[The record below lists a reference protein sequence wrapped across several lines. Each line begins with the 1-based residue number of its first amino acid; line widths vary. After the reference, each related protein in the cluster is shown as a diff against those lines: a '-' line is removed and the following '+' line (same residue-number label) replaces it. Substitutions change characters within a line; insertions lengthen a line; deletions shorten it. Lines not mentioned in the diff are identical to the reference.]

1 MNSTHTSTDAYRRL
15 SRRHFTKDFKRS
27 VVEHLLSNELTV
39 AEVAREHDLHPN
51 QLCRWRNEYQRQ
63 QQETNSAKYQD
74 TSFLPVTVT
83 EPSLANHKMTIK
95 GRDPHLFS
103 LLDQVRDLS
112 WAWMLSYNEE
122 RPHESL
128 GNLPPSEFKR
138 QLAAEASSYE
148 LCA

>member
-51 QLCRWRNEYQRQ
+51 QLCRWRNEYHNQ
-63 QQETNSAKYQD
+63 QLETTPAKYQD

-83 EPSLANHKMTIK
+83 EPSLAHQKMTIK
-95 GRDPHLFS
+95 GRDPH
-103 LLDQVRDLS
+103 DQTQVVLTIT
-112 WAWMLSYNEE
+112 L
-122 RPHESL
+122 PK
-128 GNLPPSEFKR
+128 GNLQVHHQCPT
-138 QLAAEASSYE
+138 QLLSMVIEA
-148 LCA
+148 LK

>member
-1 MNSTHTSTDAYRRL
+1 MNNTHTSTDAYRRL

-95 GRDPHLFS
+95 GRDPHRHDQTQVALTITLPKGS
-103 LLDQVRDLS
+103 LQVHHQCSTQLLS
-112 WAWMLSYNEE
+112 MVI
-122 RPHESL
+122 
-128 GNLPPSEFKR
+128 
-138 QLAAEASSYE
+138 EA
-148 LCA
+148 LK

>member
-83 EPSLANHKMTIK
+83 KQSLTNPKMTINEQ
-95 GRDPHLFS
+95 DPHRP
-103 LLDQVRDLS
+103 DQTQVVLTIT
-112 WAWMLSYNEE
+112 L
-122 RPHESL
+122 PK
-128 GNLPPSEFKR
+128 GNLQFHHQCPT
-138 QLAAEASSYE
+138 QLLSMVIEA
-148 LCA
+148 LK